1 MAPAIFSTIIS
12 IWVGCIGI
20 GVFGA
25 AAALANRWIRVLGLN
40 VIAGGYS
47 IAVLASLKGSFAD
60 SLFRAGDGYVWL
72 TMSSLVVMWIILG
85 AGTSLAMWKR
95 HCRPTGASF
104 LHGRG

>member
-1 MAPAIFSTIIS
+1 MAPAILSTVLL

-20 GVFGA
+20 GVVGA

-47 IAVLASLKGSFAD
+47 IAVLASLKGAFAD
-60 SLFRAGDGYVWL
+60 SLFRAGDVYVWL
-72 TMSSLVVMWIILG
+72 TMSSLVVMWVILG
-85 AGTSLAMWKR
+85 AGTSLAMRKR
-95 HCRPTGASF
+95 HGRAAGATY